1 VWKVFGVTLGLMAAA
16 QLAGAQLAQSVHDF
30 SAPGQAPTEVCRP
43 CHTPQNG
50 PTSLPIVLWNREP
63 APGAYTVY
71 ESPTMNA
78 LIGQPKGVSKTC
90 LSCHD
95 GTVAT
100 ASFKGAVSNTL
111 IGPANLGTDL
121 SNDHPVSFTYN
132 DALAVADGEL
142 HSPTTQSSGLGGT
155 IASDMLFGSDNSQL
169 ECASCH
175 DVHNASNQEYLLVK
189 SNARSA
195 LCMTCH
201 SK

>member
-1 VWKVFGVTLGLMAAA
+1 MWKVFGVTFGLMAAA
-16 QLAGAQLAQSVHDF
+16 QLAGAQFAHSVHDF
-30 SAPGQAPTEVCRP
+30 STPGRTTTETCRP
-43 CHTPQNG
+43 CHTLQNG
-50 PTSLPIVLWNREP
+50 STSLPVVLWNREP

-71 ESPTMNA
+71 SSPTMNA
-78 LIGQPKGVSKTC
+78 LTGQPKGVSKAC

-95 GTVAT
+95 GTVAS
-100 ASFKGAVSNTL
+100 AAFKGAISTAIV
-111 IGPANLGTDL
+111 GPANLGTDL

-132 DALAVADGEL
+132 NVLAVDDGEL